1 MNNSIIIVDDHKL
14 VSKAIAE
21 LIQSFEK
28 YSILFC
34 LNNGKELMDVLRVP
48 DNIPEIVLLD
58 INMPVMNGYETM
70 EALNKK
76 YPGIKVLMLSMNDDE
91 LTIIR
96 MIKAGARGFI
106 SKLADDLE
114 LKFALD
120 SILEKGFYYTDAIT
134 GSLIKS
140 LQEEKTKDTLTISDR
155 EKELLRL
162 ICTDLTYKEMAS
174 KMCLSPKTIDGYRDA
189 LFQKLGVKNRV
200 SLAIYAIKNNYYNIN
215 E

>member
-1 MNNSIIIVDDHKL
+1 MNHSVIIVDDHKL

-34 LNNGKELMDVLRVP
+34 LNNGKELIDVLKFPR
-48 DNIPEIVLLD
+48 NIPDIVLLD
-58 INMPVMNGYETM
+58 VNMPVMNGYETM
-70 EALNKK
+70 EFLKK
-76 YPGIKVLMLSMNDDE
+76 EYPGVKVLVLSMNDDE

-96 MIKAGARGFI
+96 MIKLGARGFI

-120 SILEKGFYYTDAIT
+120 SILEKGFYYTDAIA

-140 LQEEKTKDTLTISDR
+140 IQEGKGKGSIVISDR

-189 LFQKLGVKNRV
+189 LFQKLGIKNRV
-200 SLAIYAIKNNYYNIN
+200 GLAIYAIKNNYYNIH